1 MNAHA
6 TEKPVQAEF
15 RPRPYLGRHVPPSP
29 PARPVAPTIAERIEI
44 LIESVSMARRNAR
57 NAMRDGDYVRASAA
71 FYRAHDYV
79 EMIRELRAQL

>member
-1 MNAHA
+1 MNANA
-6 TEKPVQAEF
+6 TEKPAQAEL
-15 RPRPYLGRHVPPSP
+15 RPRPYLGRY
-29 PARPVAPTIAERIEI
+29 VAPEPPVRPAQTIQERIEI

-79 EMIRELRAQL
+79 EMIRELRARL